1 MADLVTVVIPVY
13 NTFEYLKECVDSVI
27 NQKYK
32 NLEIILVDDG
42 SPDDSPLLCDEYA
55 RQDSR
60 IKVIHRANG
69 GLSAARNSGIK
80 EATGKYITFVDSDDI
95 IDSEMISEMV
105 GIAIKENAHI
115 VKSTLV
121 RTNMKENCIPSVGK
135 YKTVTPY
142 EALKMIY
149 NGPPQIISGCG
160 KLFDISL
167 FDDILFP
174 EGLNHEDEFTL
185 PKLYNK
191 AEKIVMCDS
200 VRYFYMQRPGESI
213 MRSSFSPKKM
223 DVLVV
228 AEDRIEFF
236 NSCGYKELSKL
247 AVRDYFCHLL
257 KLYEQTDKEEFLIEH
272 KTVKEKLKSNVSF
285 TSLSVG
291 QKLRYILLRLNLYKT
306 ASKLLKI

>member
-1 MADLVTVVIPVY
+1 MILTDLVTVVIPVY
-13 NTFEYLKECVDSVI
+13 NTYDYLEECVSSVI
-27 NQKYK
+27 NQKYT

-42 SPDDSPLLCDEYA
+42 SPDASPALCDEYA
-55 RQDSR
+55 QQDNR
-60 IKVIHRANG
+60 IRVIHRENG

-80 EATGKYITFVDSDDI
+80 AANGKYITFVDSDDI
-95 IDSEMISEMV
+95 IDAEMISEMMD
-105 GIAIKENAHI
+105 IAVKENAQI

-121 RTNMKENCIPSVGK
+121 RVDVKENCTPSAGGYAV
-135 YKTVTPY
+135 VTPY
-142 EALKMIY
+142 DALKMIY
-149 NGPPQIISGCG
+149 SGPPQIISGCG
-160 KLFDISL
+160 KLFDVSL
-167 FDDILFP
+167 FDEILFP

-200 VRYFYMQRPGESI
+200 VRYFYMQRPGDSI

-223 DVLVV
+223 DVLIV

-257 KLYEQTDKEEFLIEH
+257 NLRQKVKNTQYGKEYAEIMY
-272 KTVKEKLKSNVSF
+272 KMEKIPYSVLSF
-285 TSLSVG
+285 G
-291 QKLRYILLRLNLYKT
+291 QKLRLFLIRIKLYDF
-306 ASKLLKI
+306 IYR